1 MRKKQSSIFRN
12 SSQPSVDLP
21 ALVICIHKPRRAS
34 FIPKS
39 RELAAGRRQQIPMG
53 QGQGRAES
61 LSHQHPVP
69 PMHLLE
75 EKMQVNS
82 AAEKQS
88 FVEMIH

>member
-1 MRKKQSSIFRN
+1 
-12 SSQPSVDLP
+12 
-21 ALVICIHKPRRAS
+21 
-34 FIPKS
+34 
-39 RELAAGRRQQIPMG
+39 MG